1 MFLTLQG
8 LHDTPGMSEKT
19 AISSAA
25 PAELRRYVLR
35 TISSDY
41 CKKSADVPSFSGAAA
56 APSRMRA
63 GSNAAKHDFLL
74 RRRSHH
80 AHAICLMLV
89 AACSVIISN
98 GVIEQCFPLDESPLQ
113 RQGLAHIAVARR
125 GRYVL
130 LVCAL
135 FLQRRPKAIMMSVY
149 DIYSNRRP
157 SAPVPIPPHAQ
168 SVRTQPSIG
177 RTSSTLTPP

>member
-1 MFLTLQG
+1 
-8 LHDTPGMSEKT
+8 
-19 AISSAA
+19 
-25 PAELRRYVLR
+25 
-35 TISSDY
+35 
-41 CKKSADVPSFSGAAA
+41 
-56 APSRMRA
+56 
-63 GSNAAKHDFLL
+63 
-74 RRRSHH
+74 
-80 AHAICLMLV
+80 MLV

-98 GVIEQCFPLDESPLQ
+98 GVIEQCFPLDESPPQ

-149 DIYSNRRP
+149 DIYNNRRP

>member
-1 MFLTLQG
+1 MIPLVC
-8 LHDTPGMSEKT
+8 
-19 AISSAA
+19 
-25 PAELRRYVLR
+25 LRRQPLVQLPLLSFVGTYYVLLVVITVKRVQMFPQWRRGGAVAR
-35 TISSDY
+35 TQ
-41 CKKSADVPSFSGAAA
+41 
-56 APSRMRA
+56 RMRA

-168 SVRTQPSIG
+168 SVRTQPLIG